1 MRNIKQF
8 ISLLIWMLIIVPGFS
23 MQTEIR
29 DLATFNVLDASGSFD
44 VILEKGS
51 KTEVRVESEKIAP
64 ENIITAVENNT
75 LKVYLKRNSTSWSYT
90 GRIVVYVSY
99 QNLEA
104 IKSSGS
110 GDVKCTSV
118 IEGNNFRLNNS
129 GSGDVWLKNIRIK
142 SKLNVSNSGS
152 GDVHIERAECDD
164 FYASLSGSG
173 DLKIATGN
181 TEKASFSTNGSG
193 DVSAIG
199 LLAKTVTANT
209 SGSGDVSVFASENL
223 DAKISGSGDITYKG
237 SASNVSKRKT
247 GSGDVYKK

>member
-1 MRNIKQF
+1 MQKNRQL

-29 DLATFNVLDASGSFD
+29 ELSAFSILDASGSFD
-44 VILEKGS
+44 VMLEKGS
-51 KTEVRVESEKIAP
+51 KTEVRVESEKVAL

-75 LKVYLKRNSTSWSYT
+75 LKVYLKRNSTPWSYT
-90 GRIVVYVSY
+90 GRIMVYISY

-110 GDVKCTSV
+110 GNVKCTSV
-118 IEGNNFRLNNS
+118 IEGNNFRLYNS

-142 SKLNVSNSGS
+142 SKLTVSNSGS
-152 GDVHIERAECDD
+152 GDVYIERAECDD

-173 DLKIATGN
+173 DLKIANGN

-209 SGSGDVSVFASENL
+209 SGSGDVSVFANDNL

-237 SASNVSKRKT
+237 SPSKVNKRKT